1 MSYHGIMSTQ
11 SLSANGRLSQ
21 FVEAQNWNGEL
32 QWGCQK
38 SQLKST
44 TILVSLI
51 VYLSSNYWTH

>member
-38 SQLKST
+38 NQLKNT

-51 VYLSSNYWTH
+51 VYLSSNY